1 MSHQLHAAPGG
12 GFVSFELCDKSSQI
26 LYFGH
31 KPLLPNSFST
41 AVVKSNSEQSQQDLE
56 HCYSNF
62 FFFFKLI
69 LWHFHSFVANF
80 NP

>member
-1 MSHQLHAAPGG
+1 MSHQLHAGG
-12 GFVSFELCDKSSQI
+12 GIVSFELCDKSSQL

-56 HCYSNF
+56 HCYTNF
-62 FFFFKLI
+62 KKKKLV
-69 LWHFHSFVANF
+69 LWRFQSSVANF